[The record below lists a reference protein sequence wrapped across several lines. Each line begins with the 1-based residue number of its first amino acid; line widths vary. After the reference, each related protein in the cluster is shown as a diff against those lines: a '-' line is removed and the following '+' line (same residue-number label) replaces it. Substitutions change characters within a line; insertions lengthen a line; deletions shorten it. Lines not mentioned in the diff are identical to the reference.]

1 MKSKM
6 MLRKTAAIISAAAI
20 MTSCAKDNPAAISV
34 GDPMPNFTVTLN
46 DGTIVSTPSLCE
58 GKTLVAFFNTG
69 CGDCR
74 EELPV
79 LQQFYDYHR
88 DEVKF
93 VLISRE
99 ESEDSIFG
107 YWKINDMVMPYSAQK
122 SRAIFNLFASDTIPR
137 CYCFIEG
144 RVTAIFTDSP
154 IATLGDLERNFG
166 LELSEQQ

>member
-1 MKSKM
+1 MAASCSK
-6 MLRKTAAIISAAAI
+6 
-20 MTSCAKDNPAAISV
+20 TSPSPVGV
-34 GDPMPNFTVTLN
+34 GDAMPVFSVTLN
-46 DGTIVSTPSLCE
+46 DGTTVSSPSLCE

-79 LQQFYDYHR
+79 LQRFYDYHR

-107 YWKINDMVMPYSAQK
+107 YWKINDLAMPYSAQK
-122 SRAIFNLFASDTIPR
+122 TRSVFSLFARDTIPR

-144 RVTAIFTDSP
+144 KVAAIFTDSP
-154 IATLGDLERNFG
+154 IATLGDLERSFG
-166 LELSEQQ
+166 LALNEQF